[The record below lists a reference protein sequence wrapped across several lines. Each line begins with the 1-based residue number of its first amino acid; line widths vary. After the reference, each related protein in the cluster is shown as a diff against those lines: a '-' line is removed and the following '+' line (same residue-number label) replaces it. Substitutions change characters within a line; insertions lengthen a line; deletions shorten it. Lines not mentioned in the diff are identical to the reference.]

1 MGNKC
6 CSEIGKTPWG
16 RLMRKKHKV
25 LFSMA
30 MVAGIIALGVTP
42 VQAADLQERDVWNI
56 LSNLTNRS
64 SAQSTAILSE
74 VANASPDASGVLK
87 FAQKLNE
94 IGIQISPK
102 PGDAIQIQSPLGHLA
117 LQLPFSKIASNS
129 RIVSSGIVEFDN
141 NNGSSSVPVIKRDGS
156 LQVTTVIQKASAPT
170 RFDYQ
175 FKIDGSAKILKYGNG
190 LVLFND
196 GKFAGAVAP
205 AWAKDA
211 DGTNVPTHYEVIG
224 TTITQVVEHQ
234 SAKFAYP
241 IVADPWVGFNLF
253 SSIYISPWATGGL
266 PVVNLNLSPW
276 GWLVYT
282 GVAQGGLPLS
292 FGAGQAILD
301 TAGWDEAWGKGG
313 SIRAALDKPSQRQQF
328 SCHALGAI
336 AAGEWN
342 LEKFRLNRI
351 NGDWAVGVAVHHCN
365 WTTAD
370 RY

>member
-1 MGNKC
+1 MGEK
-6 CSEIGKTPWG
+6 
-16 RLMRKKHKV
+16 MRKIQT
-25 LFSMA
+25 LLISMA
-30 MVAGIIALGVTP
+30 LVTGAIGAGVVP
-42 VQAADLQERDVWNI
+42 VQAADLQDRDVWGI
-56 LSNLTNRS
+56 LNNLANKS
-64 SAQSTAILSE
+64 SSQSTAILSE
-74 VANASPDASGVLK
+74 VANASPDASGVMK
-87 FAQKLNE
+87 FAQKVND
-94 IGIQISPK
+94 IAIKISPRSSE
-102 PGDAIQIQSPLGHLA
+102 ALEIQSPLGHLA
-117 LQLPFSKIASNS
+117 MQLPFSKIASKA
-129 RIVSSGIVEFDN
+129 RVVSNGIVAFDN
-141 NNGSSSVPVIKRDGS
+141 NNGSSSVPVVKNDGS
-156 LQVTTVIQKASAPT
+156 LQVTTIIQAATAPT

-175 FKIDGSAKILKYGNG
+175 FQLDGTAKIIKYGAG

-211 DGTNVPTHYEVIG
+211 EGKNVPTHYEVSG
-224 TTITQVVEHQ
+224 ATITQVVDHQ
-234 SAKFAYP
+234 SANFTYP
-241 IVADPWVGFNLF
+241 VVADPWLGVNLF
-253 SSIYISPWATGGL
+253 SSIYIAPWTTGGL

-342 LEKFRLNRI
+342 LEKFRPNRL